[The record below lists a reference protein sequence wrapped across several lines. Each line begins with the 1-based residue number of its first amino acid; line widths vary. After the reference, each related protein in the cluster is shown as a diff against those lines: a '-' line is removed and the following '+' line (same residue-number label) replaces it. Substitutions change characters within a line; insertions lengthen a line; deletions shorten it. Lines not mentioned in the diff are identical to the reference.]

1 MVAIVD
7 LMRGF
12 KMIVGRM
19 KSEEEYWSECI
30 FCKKYERH

>member
-12 KMIVGRM
+12 KMIVGKM
-19 KSEEEYWSECI
+19 KSEEDYWSECI
-30 FCKKYERH
+30 FLQKYERY